1 MQLTRQTHDDLIAA
15 VEDSIAYTC
24 QEAYEYGTPLS
35 GEAAWTVVLCRA
47 QAKIA
52 EFQGQLASNA

>member
-1 MQLTRQTHDDLIAA
+1 MLLDKEIHDALIGA
-15 VEDSIAYTC
+15 VEDSIAYSC
-24 QEAYEYGTPLS
+24 QEAYEYGKPLS